1 MGCPIRKSTLHRI
14 FAPKRGLSQLVTSFV
29 ASESQGILH
38 VPFSPFLFFFSGKSP
53 LIILVFSPSFANI
66 PSACEVLICL
76 VDVLFLFLID
86 LLVIIALHKCLLC
99 LAARLLLRWL
109 GRMALLAALKV
120 TCEVLQFPTC
130 QCSLF
135 FEWRI
140 TDSNR

>member
-14 FAPKRGLSQLVTSFV
+14 FAPKRGLSQLVTSFI

-76 VDVLFLFLID
+76 VDVLFCILID

-99 LAARLLLRWL
+99 LAAWL
-109 GRMALLAALKV
+109 GWFAIACAFALKV